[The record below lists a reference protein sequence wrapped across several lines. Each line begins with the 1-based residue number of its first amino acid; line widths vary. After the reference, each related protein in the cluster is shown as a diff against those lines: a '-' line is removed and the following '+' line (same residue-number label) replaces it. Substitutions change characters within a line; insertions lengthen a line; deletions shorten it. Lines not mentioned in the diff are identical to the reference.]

1 MWIILFAIEMSFS
14 TYTFWLQW
22 FLITNDS
29 NCIEKQVE
37 NLLQMWVF
45 FLMYMHQ
52 LGDLFTWVAM
62 LHILFNLIMKPKKIF
77 FFLYI
82 FSHEKN
88 QIFIICNGFVGA
100 KLDLHLQLSFYFI
113 IPHAFIRIKNSYK
126 FRVIKICLH

>member
-1 MWIILFAIEMSFS
+1 
-14 TYTFWLQW
+14 
-22 FLITNDS
+22 
-29 NCIEKQVE
+29 
-37 NLLQMWVF
+37 
-45 FLMYMHQ
+45 MYMHQ

-100 KLDLHLQLSFYFI
+100 KLDLHHLKCNLLL
-113 IPHAFIRIKNSYK
+113 K
-126 FRVIKICLH
+126 CLLMCFFK